1 MKSSK
6 ILLTSLLAAA
16 AMSAVPAWAAN
27 YIVANGAI
35 KDNGNKVA
43 SKGNS
48 GATIDEVVNTTG
60 VAVNAGDN
68 FTFNGVTGYLPG
80 WNNGTFV
87 GNIILSAGSGSASA
101 FVWNDGSSEYATTI
115 TFSGSLS
122 GSGTFEKN
130 TSSNNKR
137 QCFKFTGDVSGFS
150 GNFKLA
156 AAEANNSGI
165 LTFGAGGAA
174 FTGTYENGTAKS
186 VSGTGQINWAGQSVV
201 FNYNNTNAATVGNSS
216 ITTKTLTFSGG
227 ANYTVSS
234 TVTGSDSTA
243 SNNTLTISAGT
254 TTFTGAVSKF
264 GTISVGSNATGKISS
279 AYTNSGTL
287 TKAGAGTLVFGNSAR
302 ISNLTIS
309 DGIVQI
315 NNATGN
321 TGENKRLTSVTIANE
336 KALQVFNGS
345 ALSEATTIDSL
356 TVSGASATVRI
367 GTTENNG
374 GNSHSGKVLIKD
386 IAAGTGTLTLEL
398 KANTSERS
406 IFELG
411 ESGVDSTGA
420 FTGTIAFSGTNNGS
434 NRSGS
439 LVISNG
445 AVASNAEISLASTAS
460 SGAILSLGVNASSVT
475 IGGLSSTLGTTKAKV
490 YSGAIELASDYN
502 AAYGDSA
509 TSTGATRSLV
519 IDAAEGKNF
528 SFNGEILANLNLEKD
543 GAGTQTLAGA
553 SATFNGSVTVAGG
566 VLKLTNAAALGAGT
580 SGDVLVK
587 SGATLAR
594 AVDGTLS
601 FGGTFTTESSAVL
614 DLGNVAASAAAISAT
629 GDVTIADGTVFNL
642 ASLEDGAILAASS
655 SGTLTKSG
663 DVSVFLNGVA
673 VGSRTGVSV
682 NESNQLVLS
691 NTKLTLTWAGTESDS
706 WTVGGGVWKDT
717 SETFQTGDN
726 VVFDGNATVSAGDG
740 IMATDISVASG
751 SVSLSGGSVS
761 AAGALTVS
769 SGASLTVNEGVLDT
783 VAGGISLEAN
793 STLKLVGAAIHEMTN
808 VVSGEG
814 KVVLDKGSVIS
825 TEPTISTANVLTG
838 AISVEKIGNTKV
850 SITAAQSYTGGTT
863 ITAGIIGVGH
873 NSALGSGTITLN
885 GGQITA
891 HIAALT
897 LANAIEIG
905 ANGGTIHTND
915 NASNTITLNGAISGA
930 GTLTKA
936 GAGTLVLA
944 NADLLNGSSSFSSKI
959 LVSAGTLKLGN
970 NTANLNIVKAETD
983 GGIEV
988 ARGATLQIYGASSSH
1003 HKLAKDIVLND
1014 GAFLRYYDASQ
1025 ATRDSYQYE
1034 LSGTITVNGTATIT
1048 GDSNSNKYWAKEV
1061 ALLGNLSGSGTLK
1074 YYRGNGDNNF
1084 NSNGRLIIAGAD
1096 NSGFTGS
1103 IVIGG
1108 QTTAVSQ
1115 GLDLNADLANG
1126 TVSLQGGSGQAAY
1139 MRVLKSATIKGLN
1152 GNANSSVGIGNVL
1165 ANGAVGEYTLTVG
1178 EGDFAG
1184 TIEDNGEARGYGQT
1198 ASSKVTG
1205 AVLSIVKNTA
1215 GTLTL
1220 SGTNTFTGG
1229 IEIAKGVVEATN
1241 AAALGAAANAVR
1253 ISGGQLKVGDVTLNQ
1268 TNISVV
1274 LNDGAYLAGAA
1285 IFGTGSGALADG
1297 TTISVSGDV
1306 EAMKAVCTSATGRY
1320 DFTLYDNNTL
1330 TTTGVPDVTVVGD
1343 FATALA
1349 GAGWTYSLS
1358 EDKSI
1363 LTISVPEPSAFG
1375 LLAGAGALALTAAR
1389 RRRQKKA

>member
-1 MKSSK
+1 MKTSK
-6 ILLTSLLAAA
+6 LFITSLLAAA
-16 AMSAVPAWAAN
+16 AMSATAYGDQLTN
-27 YIVANGAI
+27 Y
-35 KDNGNKVA
+35 
-43 SKGNS
+43 
-48 GATIDEVVNTTG
+48 
-60 VAVNAGDN
+60 
-68 FTFNGVTGYLPG
+68 TFNGVSGYLG
-80 WNNGTFV
+80 NTGTAVISDNF
-87 GNIILSAGSGSASA
+87 IFEADSGSTPALTIDNG
-101 FVWNDGSSEYATTI
+101 WQNGSQLY
-115 TFSGSLS
+115 SGKWT
-122 GSGTFEKN
+122 GSGTFKIEFAVEVANSAKSMDYRVSGNLTEYTGNIVVSGMKFSTGVTDLGNTDESVLQFGNAAAYVIGGTNGAAVSTDSGRNRYVNNIVGTGSITSNTVVRFNYAAADSTYSYLKVSN
-130 TSSNNKR
+130 TSISAR
-137 QCFKFTGDVSGFS
+137 YLEFK
-150 GNFKLA
+150 
-156 AAEANNSGI
+156 
-165 LTFGAGGAA
+165 
-174 FTGTYENGTAKS
+174 
-186 VSGTGQINWAGQSVV
+186 
-201 FNYNNTNAATVGNSS
+201 
-216 ITTKTLTFSGG
+216 GG

-234 TVTGSDSTA
+234 TVTGSNSTA
-243 SNNTLTISAGT
+243 SNNTLKVSAGT
-254 TTFTGAVSKF
+254 TTFTGAVSNF

-287 TKAGAGTLVFGNSAR
+287 TKTGAGTLVFGNSAR

-490 YSGAIELASDYN
+490 YSGAIELASGYN
-502 AAYGDSA
+502 GTYGDSA
-509 TSTGATRSLV
+509 TSTGTTRSLV
-519 IDAAEGKNF
+519 IDTAEGKNF
-528 SFNGEILANLNLEKD
+528 SFNGEILANLNLGKD

-553 SATFNGSVTVAGG
+553 SSAFNGSVTVAGG

-717 SETFQTGDN
+717 NETFQTGDN
-726 VVFDGNATVSAGDG
+726 VVFDGDATVSAGDG
-740 IMATDISVASG
+740 IVATDISVTSG

-769 SGASLTVNEGVLDT
+769 SGASLTVNEGVLGA
-783 VAGGISLEAN
+783 VSGGISLEAD
-793 STLKLVGAAIHEMTN
+793 STLKLVGAAIDGMTN
-808 VVSGEG
+808 VVFGSG

-825 TEPTISTANVLTG
+825 TEPIISAANVLTG

-873 NSALGSGTITLN
+873 NSALGSGRITLN

-915 NASNTITLNGAISGA
+915 NASNKVTLTGEISGTGTLKKAGPGTLFIKDCTTNAFRGTLVVESGVVMMGQDDNSRSNSSLTDGAHGAKIFVKSGATFTTHMGSDNASSPNTFNGDFYIASGATLGNKDGHVKLAGNIVFGATDTEGNFDSNATVIYAQYWQKAVEFAGAISGA
-930 GTLTKA
+930 GMVTLQNATAENGTAYYKISGSDNTFAGTYKLTGAANRLVKFQLTNETAAQNATINLSTQYASMELGAGAVRIAGLEGVSGSSVTLLSGTAASTLTVNQTA
-936 GAGTLVLA
+936 NTTFAGTLA
-944 NADLLNGSSSFSSKI
+944 
-959 LVSAGTLKLGN
+959 AG
-970 NTANLNIVKAETD
+970 I
-983 GGIEV
+983 
-988 ARGATLQIYGASSSH
+988 
-1003 HKLAKDIVLND
+1003 
-1014 GAFLRYYDASQ
+1014 
-1025 ATRDSYQYE
+1025 
-1034 LSGTITVNGTATIT
+1034 
-1048 GDSNSNKYWAKEV
+1048 
-1061 ALLGNLSGSGTLK
+1061 ALLKDG
-1074 YYRGNGDNNF
+1074 
-1084 NSNGRLIIAGAD
+1084 
-1096 NSGFTGS
+1096 
-1103 IVIGG
+1103 
-1108 QTTAVSQ
+1108 
-1115 GLDLNADLANG
+1115 
-1126 TVSLQGGSGQAAY
+1126 
-1139 MRVLKSATIKGLN
+1139 
-1152 GNANSSVGIGNVL
+1152 
-1165 ANGAVGEYTLTVG
+1165 
-1178 EGDFAG
+1178 
-1184 TIEDNGEARGYGQT
+1184 
-1198 ASSKVTG
+1198 
-1205 AVLSIVKNTA
+1205 A

-1220 SGTNTFTGG
+1220 SGDNSANSSG
-1229 IEIAKGVVEATN
+1229 IEIAAGVVEATN
-1241 AAALGAAANAVR
+1241 VAALGAAANAVR
-1253 ISGGQLKVGDVTLNQ
+1253 ISGGQLKVRGVTLNQ
-1268 TNISVV
+1268 TAITVV
-1274 LNDGAYLAGAA
+1274 LGEAYKTSAA
-1285 IFGTGSGALADG
+1285 LVGENGGALATG
-1297 TTISVSGDV
+1297 TT
-1306 EAMKAVCTSATGRY
+1306 
-1320 DFTLYDNNTL
+1320 
-1330 TTTGVPDVTVVGD
+1330 VTVG
-1343 FATALA
+1343 ATDLGALGLVA
-1349 GAGWTYSLS
+1349 EVANEYSIWNESLETSGATLKLSDAFRTLLADAGWTS
-1358 EDKSI
+1358 SI
-1363 LTISVPEPSAFG
+1363 SGGVLTISAIPEPSTFG
-1375 LLAGAGALALTAAR
+1375 LLAGLGALALAGTR
-1389 RRRQKKA
+1389 RRRKKA